1 MNKINNKVIYLYSA
15 FFILFFIFLFLLDI
29 IYKKYVVNSSLGYH
43 YKISANQAYDLKENI
58 YDKVLEDILIFD
70 QKKNINQKDDIFR
83 VKNFEKT
90 KIYSNYTINTR
101 ISNIKFSLILSEKIE
116 PNELKIKINEKYLR
130 SINEVIADI
139 EANLGLF
146 DYKTLKKE
154 YEDLKLNRINEGY
167 NELINSSFF
176 KKLPPPTCASEEMK
190 NCYKFYIT
198 YYKTIFEKIDSVSS
212 QSNLVKLFNF
222 YDNTD
227 EGVLKI
233 IKEFYSNRNLFD
245 NDEFNKL
252 LFNNSGVNL
261 TSEFGFLFYSNKFDK
276 LRNST
281 LFKKY
286 ISNPDN
292 YCRSYRMGC
301 LEGLSDHF
309 NNLLYEHRKE
319 QKNKFEIE
327 LIEKKIKDKKFINE
341 VPKILGL
348 AIFLT
353 YIFFILTN
361 KFFKRKLR

>member
-29 IYKKYVVNSSLGYH
+29 IYKKYVVNLSLGYH
-43 YKISANQAYDLKENI
+43 YKISANQAYDLKENT

-83 VKNFEKT
+83 VKNFKKT
-90 KIYSNYTINTR
+90 KIYSNYTVNTP
-101 ISNIKFSLILSEKIE
+101 ISNIEFSLILSEKIE
-116 PNELKIKINEKYLR
+116 PNELKIKMNGKYLR
-130 SINEVIADI
+130 SINEVITDI

-222 YDNTD
+222 NDNTD

-252 LFNNSGVNL
+252 LFTNTGVNL

-292 YCRSYRMGC
+292 YCRTYRRGC

-309 NNLLYEHRKE
+309 NNLLYEHRRE

-327 LIEKKIKDKKFINE
+327 LIEEIIKDKKFINE
-341 VPKILGL
+341 FPKILGL